1 VRGHK
6 WFGSAALAGAI
17 VALLAAPAAAHV
29 TVSPSEAEQGRFTTL
44 TFQVPNERPDAGTI
58 ALEINM
64 PEDAVIPFV
73 SVKPVPGF
81 EVEVERRTL
90 DEPVEA
96 EGGEITEVVS
106 KVTWTGGPIEPGQFQ
121 QFDVSAGPLP
131 DDLDKLE
138 FPALQTYEGGEVVR
152 WIEEVPADGEEP
164 EHPVPTLTLVAS
176 TGDAHG
182 GGDDEATEEEGEA
195 EEAETDG
202 EAAATTDESSSD
214 SDTLA
219 IVALIVGGLG
229 VVLGGLA
236 LIRRRTP

>member
-1 VRGHK
+1 
-6 WFGSAALAGAI
+6 
-17 VALLAAPAAAHV
+17 
-29 TVSPSEAEQGRFTTL
+29 
-44 TFQVPNERPDAGTI
+44 
-58 ALEINM
+58 
-64 PEDAVIPFV
+64 
-73 SVKPVPGF
+73 VKPVPGF